1 MTPSITEGRD
11 AGAILF
17 IARQSQPQQ
26 DADDDYSTHQ
36 KPENVSS
43 LIGRYIQQHGGKPG
57 VGTDGSSVAV
67 FSQVKAVALCAMEI
81 QKDLWEQNRK
91 VTLNRRIHLTMGI
104 HLVYSDKQGLNL
116 DGEDVRIAGQLAA
129 LAPAGQILISKA
141 AQRELVEEP
150 SIVVEHLGVRE
161 LLNPP
166 QSMDVY
172 RVVLPWI
179 KERKPEAIT
188 HSSPAIL
195 TRVIRILFALG
206 IIALLLWYFWTSFPV
221 SRAEHH
227 AIAVLPFVCV
237 ESNPDN
243 DALSELICTNLIE
256 HVSADNRGNVLS
268 LSRVMPY
275 KNLKKSSQEIAGEL
289 QAGFIVEGVF
299 KVEDEYI
306 QLVVHLTETSGKGLL
321 WSKEY
326 DLPLTDLSRIEDDM
340 AVGITKAIIESK
352 NKSGR

>member
-1 MTPSITEGRD
+1 MTPSSTEDRT

-17 IARQSQPQQ
+17 ISCQNQPQQ
-26 DADDDYSTHQ
+26 DADDDYSFQQ
-36 KPENVSS
+36 KPEAIHS
-43 LIGRYIQQHGGKPG
+43 LIHRHIQQHGGKPG
-57 VGTDGSSVAV
+57 VGTDGLSVAF
-67 FSQVKAVALCAMEI
+67 FSQVKAAVLCAMEI
-81 QKDLWEQNRK
+81 QKDLWQQNRN
-91 VTLNRRIHLTMGI
+91 VILNRRMHLAMGI
-104 HLVYSDKQGLNL
+104 HLVYSDTQGLNL
-116 DGEDVRIAGQLAA
+116 DDEDVRIGEQLAA

-141 AQRELVEEP
+141 AQRELVEEL
-150 SIVVEHLGVRE
+150 SIVVEHLGARE
-161 LLNPP
+161 LVTPQ

-172 RVVLPWI
+172 QVVLPWI
-179 KERKPEAIT
+179 NKRKPEKIT
-188 HSSPAIL
+188 LSSPATF
-195 TRVIRILFALG
+195 TRVIRVLFALG

-289 QAGFIVEGVF
+289 QAGFIVEGFF